1 MWHDDLLFDI
11 RISQEVGQLIHGNI
25 DFCHWRGVVD
35 VLRAVQVIRGNI
47 LAIEQVW
54 KSDLGG
60 GIGKHSGALQNL
72 APFQTNPFHISPII
86 HDNLL

>member
-1 MWHDDLLFDI
+1 MWHDDLLLDI

-60 GIGKHSGALQNL
+60 GIGKHSGALQNR